1 MFGKKGKDIS
11 EKKLRSWQA
20 KGRPDKIVAALQ
32 NGNHLTRLKA
42 LEVLGEINM
51 SQIKKEIIVCLD
63 DANNNI
69 ALKAAEVLESMGVTP
84 DERKLIADCRARC
97 ENTADS

>member
-1 MFGKKGKDIS
+1 MFGRKAKDIS
-11 EKKLRSWQA
+11 EKKMRVWQA

-51 SQIKKEIIVCLD
+51 SQIKKEIIVCLND
-63 DANNNI
+63 SNNNI

-84 DERKLIADCRARC
+84 DERNLIAACRARC
-97 ENTADS
+97 ESKD